1 MRSVVE
7 QAQEAVLSTKVAA
20 GVAVGTTSAGVA
32 EINQWVP
39 HTLGELS
46 IFIGII
52 LSTILII
59 VHSVNGYM
67 NFKKIRLEINALK
80 EKERERLDNS
90 KKRRERGEKLRRSC
104 DFTE

>member
-1 MRSVVE
+1 MRGVVE
-7 QAQEAVLSTKVAA
+7 QVQETILSTKLAA

-46 IFIGII
+46 ILIGII
-52 LSTILII
+52 LSTILIV

-67 NFKKIRLEINALK
+67 TFKKTRLEINALK
-80 EKERERLDNS
+80 EQERERLES
-90 KKRRERGEKLRRSC
+90 AHRRRERGEKLRRSC
-104 DFTE
+104 DFSE